1 MSDQKKMVKA
11 YVRGRLIQWQRQSN
25 EHLVRADLANLRR
38 GIGKKPGEMPELWG
52 LLFRDFPEELM
63 SKTGEPTWAEWAVYG
78 ALTNYA
84 LHRQGTSRNVY
95 AEGQRLGMAIR
106 KLAGPDNDEESMK
119 AVQRRFNAFA
129 TARDMP
135 ECMYHL
141 RGLVRLLHSEDIP
154 LDYVDLAGDLYE
166 FQTPGGA
173 ARVRL
178 RWGQDFYRISFRD
191 EDNDEYRKDDDTCEN
206 E

>member
-1 MSDQKKMVKA
+1 MSDQKKMVKD
-11 YVRGRLIQWQRQSN
+11 YVRGRLRGWQRQTN

-38 GIGKKPGEMPELWG
+38 GVGKKPGDMPELWG
-52 LLFRDFPEELM
+52 LLFRDLPEELM
-63 SKTGEPTWAEWAVYG
+63 SKTGEPTRAEWAVSG
-78 ALTNYA
+78 ALTCYA
-84 LHRQGTSRNVY
+84 LHQQGASRNAY
-95 AEGQRLGMAIR
+95 AEGQRLGLAIR
-106 KLAGPDNDEESMK
+106 RLAGNDEEAMK

-135 ECMYHL
+135 ECMHHL
-141 RGLVRLLHSEDIP
+141 RGLVQLLRSKDIP
-154 LDYVDLAGDLYE
+154 LDYVELAGDLYE
-166 FQTPGGA
+166 FQTPDGA

-191 EDNDEYRKDDDTCEN
+191 DNDENRKDDTNEN